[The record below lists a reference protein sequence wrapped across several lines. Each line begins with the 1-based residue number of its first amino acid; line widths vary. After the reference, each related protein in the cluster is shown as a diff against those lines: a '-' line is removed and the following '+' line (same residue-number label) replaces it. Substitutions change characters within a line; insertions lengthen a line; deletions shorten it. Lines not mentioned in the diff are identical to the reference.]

1 VLVMSSNILIV
12 DDATF
17 MRTMIKAILSK
28 SGFENTAEADSGVSA
43 VEKYIRH
50 RPALTLMDITMP
62 EMDGIS
68 AVKVIRKID
77 PEANIVM
84 CSAISQEDMVIEAIE
99 SGASDFIVKPFPPE
113 RLVEAVSRALR

>member
-1 VLVMSSNILIV
+1 MNANILIV

-28 SGFENTAEADSGVSA
+28 YGYENTAEADSGVSA

-99 SGASDFIVKPFPPE
+99 SGARDFIVKPFPPE
-113 RLVEAVSRALR
+113 RLVEAVSRALGR